1 MEEPQLIPGS
11 IHKDSRGTI
20 AFCNDFNFSEIKR
33 FYFISPESPQ
43 TIRAWQGHRLEKRS
57 FYVSQGAFKVNLIFP
72 DNWSSPRKNL
82 SAITFDLTASKSQ
95 ILIIPEGYIN
105 GFRALE
111 NNSQLLIFATSSIE
125 ESMKDDYRWEM
136 DYFENV
142 CW

>member
-1 MEEPQLIPGS
+1 MEVPQLITGN

-43 TIRAWQGHRLEKRS
+43 SIRAWQGHRFEKRF
-57 FYVSQGAFKVNLIFP
+57 FYVSQGAFKVNMIFP
-72 DNWSSPRKNL
+72 DNWSKPRKNL

-111 NNSQLLIFATSSIE
+111 NNSQLLIFATSSIDE
-125 ESMKDDYRWEM
+125 TMKDDYRWEM